1 MAQSKKKD
9 EKPILRSRWGK
20 NPIDTEQSSGE
31 ILTVPNQTH
40 SIKDILFRNTAGMA
54 YSNYKTPYYEDQA
67 TFSSQSLNK
76 IQDMEPVEKLQYID
90 ELSNKMNTL
99 KESIKQHEA
108 QKAEQV
114 KAQAEAVQE
123 TQNETTPS
131 E

>member
-1 MAQSKKKD
+1 MAQTKKVETPK
-9 EKPILRSRWGK
+9 LRSRWGK
-20 NPIDTEQSSGE
+20 NSIQAEQSTGE
-31 ILTVPNQTH
+31 VITVPNQSH

-54 YSNYKTPYYEDQA
+54 YSNYKTPYYEDEA

-76 IQDMEPVEKLQYID
+76 IQEMEPVEKLQYID
-90 ELSNKMNTL
+90 ELSNKMDTL

-114 KAQAEAVQE
+114 KAQAEAVQQ

>member
-1 MAQSKKKD
+1 
-9 EKPILRSRWGK
+9 
-20 NPIDTEQSSGE
+20 
-31 ILTVPNQTH
+31 
-40 SIKDILFRNTAGMA
+40 MA
-54 YSNYKTPYYEDQA
+54 YSNYKTPYYEDEA

-76 IQDMEPVEKLQYID
+76 IQEMEPVEKLQYID
-90 ELSNKMNTL
+90 ELSNKMDTL

-114 KAQAEAVQE
+114 KAQAEAVQQ

>member
-1 MAQSKKKD
+1 MSKNKY
-9 EKPILRSRWGK
+9 IK
-20 NPIDTEQSSGE
+20 NKWEYQKIKAEINEGD
-31 ILTVPNQTH
+31 ILTKPNQSM
-40 SIKDILFRNTAGMA
+40 SIRDILFRNTNGMS
-54 YSNYKTPYYEDQA
+54 YDNYKTPYYEDEA

-76 IQDMEPVEKLQYID
+76 IQEMEPVEKLQYID
-90 ELSNKMNTL
+90 ELSNKMDTL

-114 KAQAEAVQE
+114 KAQAEAVQQ